1 MTFPPD
7 GAARSLCVAAD
18 EALTE
23 ATFRTGDFAEAD
35 RLFTQAQALAAGAG
49 DWTGEAFATGGLGMV
64 LHHRNLGQLID
75 GAAPAASD
83 VDAEEELMRR
93 ALVIWQ
99 ETGDAAGTAR
109 GLFGLS
115 LVFQV
120 LRRDWDAGMPYL
132 WQAFGLAEAAG
143 EAGDLYGRSEIHR
156 HLGFYYLAAD
166 PRPQEAI
173 RQLGH
178 SLALREKLGDPR
190 RIPSALVALGEA
202 ELAAGHPPRAVE
214 RLTRAVALARE
225 ANLLPWRIRDAEQ
238 NLREAESIA
247 RATSQP
253 R

>member
-18 EALTE
+18 EALT
-23 ATFRTGDFAEAD
+23 AAAFCTGDFAAAD

-49 DWTGEAFATGGLGMV
+49 DWAGEAFATGGLGMV
-64 LHHRNLGQLID
+64 LHHRNVGQLID
-75 GAAPAASD
+75 GSAPPAPD

-99 ETGDAAGTAR
+99 ETGDPAGTAR

-132 WQAFGLAEAAG
+132 WQAFGLAEAAE

-156 HLGFYYLAAD
+156 HLGFYYFAAD
-166 PRPQEAI
+166 PRPQEAM

-202 ELAAGHPPRAVE
+202 ELAAGYPQRAVE
-214 RLTRAVALARE
+214 RLTRAVTLARE

-247 RATSQP
+247 RATS
-253 R
+253 